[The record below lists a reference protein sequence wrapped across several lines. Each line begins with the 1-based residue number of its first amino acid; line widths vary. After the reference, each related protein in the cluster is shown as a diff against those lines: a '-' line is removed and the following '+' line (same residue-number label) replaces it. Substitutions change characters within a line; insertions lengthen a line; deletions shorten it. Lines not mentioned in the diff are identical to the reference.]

1 MSDLKKYLLPFYKK
15 AEEKKTPKRVYQS
28 PTWLH
33 GAGTEQAKIINK
45 ELGLK
50 AGITASTVADTA
62 RFDNNISRIFLGS
75 VIPGYPNSKT
85 RTKYIETDTGKELGK
100 QDRLV
105 PAGALKNILQE
116 QVEKGRIKSTQLQKK
131 SWFRGT

>member
-15 AEEKKTPKRVYQS
+15 GQKRIYQS

-33 GAGTEQAKIINK
+33 ESETEQAKIINK

-50 AGITASTVADTA
+50 AGIPASAVADTA

-100 QDRLV
+100 QDRVV
-105 PAGALKNILQE
+105 PSEALKNILEE
-116 QVEKGRIKSTQLQKK
+116 QVEKGRVKTTKLKKK

>member
-15 AEEKKTPKRVYQS
+15 AEEKKTPKRIYQS

-33 GAGTEQAKIINK
+33 GAGTEQSKRINK

-50 AGITASTVADTA
+50 ENITASAVADTA

-75 VIPGYPNSKT
+75 VIPGFPESKI
-85 RTKYIETDTGKELGK
+85 RTKYIKTDTGKELGK
-100 QDRLV
+100 QDTLV
-105 PAGALKNILQE
+105 PSEALKDVITKSLD
-116 QVEKGRIKSTQLQKK
+116 KGEVKSTKLKK
-131 SWFRGT
+131 KA